1 MKFSK
6 EIKAAGIVIAGLAA
20 IIWGF
25 NFLKGNNLFS
35 TQRTFYAV
43 YDQLDGLQNGNPVV
57 IKGFKV
63 GQVGDIHFLDDGSGR
78 LLVKLTINANVKI
91 PRNSQALIGN
101 SDLLGSKNIQ
111 IVLKNGLKLAV
122 NGDTLYSQNQA
133 SLSDQLSS
141 QIKPIKEK
149 AESLLATSDSIL
161 TSIQYVFNKN
171 TRDNLAST
179 FASIA
184 RTFRSLEHSSYALD
198 TLLYTQQVKL
208 SNIVGN
214 VESISGNLRNNNER
228 IARIFHNLSSVS
240 DSLVKTNFTSTVRN
254 ANLLLEKMTSIVDKI
269 NQGKGSMGLLIN
281 NDSLYHNLNASS
293 ADLDKLIVDIKEN
306 PGRYVTISLFGGGKK
321 KVKESKGKVI
331 VSK

>member
-1 MKFSK
+1 MKFKK
-6 EIKAAGIVIAGLAA
+6 EIKAAIIVLSGLAA
-20 IIWGF
+20 FIWGF

-35 TQRTFYAV
+35 TRRTFYAV

-63 GQVGDIHFLDDGSGR
+63 GQVGDIHFMDDGSGR
-78 LLVKLTINANVKI
+78 LIVKLTVDADVKI
-91 PRNSQALIGN
+91 PRNSSARIGN

-111 IVLKNGLKLAV
+111 IILKNALQMAQ
-122 NGDTLYSQNQA
+122 NGDTLYSDNQA

-141 QIKPIKEK
+141 QIKPIKDK

-179 FASIA
+179 FASIE

-198 TLLYTQQVKL
+198 TLVYTQQLKL
-208 SNIVGN
+208 RTIVGN
-214 VESISGNLRNNNER
+214 VESISTNLKNNNER
-228 IARIFHNLSSVS
+228 ISKIFHNISSIS
-240 DSLVKTNFTSTVRN
+240 DSLVKTSFSVTIRN
-254 ANLLLEKMTSIVDKI
+254 ANAVLNNMTLITDKI
-269 NQGKGSMGLLIN
+269 NKGKGSLGLLIN
-281 NDSLYHNLNASS
+281 NDSLYRNLNASS
-293 ADLDKLIVDIKEN
+293 ADLDKLILDIHEN
-306 PGRYVTISLFGGGKK
+306 PGRYLTFSVFGGKSEKSKK
-321 KVKESKGKVI
+321 AKDKGS